1 MATLEL
7 YDPIQT
13 DRTNP
18 KASVYYSANASG
30 ELTYPQADTYNV
42 MGPLYLPKIYGKD
55 LTAFELASSGKIAV
69 TLSDVYSFDLVRDTA
84 TNTVNFQTQ
93 QNDQL
98 TLGSGSNAAVNIA
111 GASSNVWITASNAI
125 SLLSAGSNAS
135 LVVGGAASNVDLH
148 AKNNVTAIAKNDFHI
163 WGSNVYIN
171 GNLMSSAD
179 SNSPLF
185 FGTSNA
191 YIKIKDSNMDI
202 YTLNQVHFMMSN
214 RSIYE
219 NRNEMELRTGRLSYV
234 SSNQTD
240 MTVGGAFNLT
250 SIGTMTLSN
259 SANLNIR
266 ASGGMD
272 IESTGIAGASFTAT
286 GPMTLSTGNLLTVVN
301 VGEAKTNTGS
311 FLHNISHSNKQISD
325 HIDFI
330 ASVNATYSS
339 QSNVTNATNIV
350 ENAVQNHS
358 TNASNVYIT
367 TAVNNTVFA
376 GASNVLTSSNLT
388 TTTAQDA
395 QHLVGRSFFVTASN
409 DATTVALQTIRNTA
423 NTLSNYAVTELNTI
437 TGNKSSFA
445 GGFESNV
452 VVGGFNQ
459 TSATA
464 SITALQNG
472 SINFGSD
479 FIVQSL
485 SGLNSFNVNNA
496 SSIIT
501 ATSGGNQTVII
512 SPSNVLI
519 NGELRING
527 AINSVTTYVENVEI
541 FDRTITLAAAG
552 TPGASNFVDGPN
564 NDGSG
569 LIIAGF
575 PSSDGINPDPT
586 MSVSQYEKS
595 IRLHVPSF
603 DAMKHLYDPAIT
615 PNYPISAF
623 DAEPYW
629 EVKGGD
635 LRMTLDKGQGH
646 YTTFGWR
653 IGAYDELELIKTW
666 NGANGTG
673 KKVVSKFGRSVNPL
687 TGGLLAL

>member
-1 MATLEL
+1 
-7 YDPIQT
+7 
-13 DRTNP
+13 
-18 KASVYYSANASG
+18 
-30 ELTYPQADTYNV
+30 
-42 MGPLYLPKIYGKD
+42 
-55 LTAFELASSGKIAV
+55 
-69 TLSDVYSFDLVRDTA
+69 
-84 TNTVNFQTQ
+84 
-93 QNDQL
+93 
-98 TLGSGSNAAVNIA
+98 
-111 GASSNVWITASNAI
+111 
-125 SLLSAGSNAS
+125 
-135 LVVGGAASNVDLH
+135 
-148 AKNNVTAIAKNDFHI
+148 
-163 WGSNVYIN
+163 
-171 GNLMSSAD
+171 
-179 SNSPLF
+179 
-185 FGTSNA
+185 
-191 YIKIKDSNMDI
+191 MDI

-214 RSIYE
+214 RSIYH
-219 NRNEMELRTGRLSYV
+219 NVNEFEFSTGRLSYV
-234 SSNQTD
+234 SKCNTD
-240 MTVGGAFNLT
+240 MTVGKDFNLT
-250 SIGTMTLSN
+250 SVGTMTLSN
-259 SANLNIR
+259 SADLNIR

-272 IESTGIAGASFTAT
+272 IQSTGLSGVSFT
-286 GPMTLSTGNLLTVVN
+286 STGAMRITTGDVLTVIN
-301 VGEAKTNTGS
+301 DGELKTNTGS
-311 FLHNISHSNKQISD
+311 FTHTITDSNIQIAD
-325 HIDFI
+325 HLLFNTG
-330 ASVNATYSS
+330 VNAVHNARYHT
-339 QSNVTNATNIV
+339 TNATVNITQ
-350 ENAVQNHS
+350 NAVENHS

-423 NTLSNYAVTELNTI
+423 NTLSNYAVTELNRI

-575 PSSDGINPDPT
+575 PSSDGINPDPNMT
-586 MSVSQYEKS
+586 VSQYEKS

-666 NGANGTG
+666 NGVNGTG
-673 KKVVSKFGRSVNPL
+673 KKVVSKFGRSVSPL